1 MGKEISRKKLIA
13 ALIGIAAIVVLIL
26 SGVFMWGKKAKSY
39 RSIKIVEIEGTVTVS
54 REGVSDLK
62 PSVNMNLVSG
72 DYMTTSKDAYVVLL
86 LDTDKYVMLGESGA
100 MKVTAQGN
108 AANGKTSIQLDAGSV
123 LSEIQNPL
131 GADSTFDIV
140 TPNATMSVRGTVF
153 EVRKDKNNGEDTV
166 SVLVYDGSVA
176 VGVDGMEE
184 KLYNAG
190 EFTEFTA
197 GASPKFLTEKEN
209 ITEKQISSQILNRL
223 KKIQESGRNL
233 NTNGIL
239 PVSGTNAA
247 QEETKPVPAKTEPTQ
262 QISTENNT
270 VLAADSKDA
279 AKPADREETRQ
290 AETNPV
296 RTTAAETLPEE
307 TTQDIQTAAIPQ
319 ETTYT
324 QVPQGTAAPS
334 YTQSVPEVTR
344 PDDFD
349 DSDDSDDYD
358 EPESEAPTN
367 PTTPSK
373 PENPTM
379 PSQPENPTTPTAPS
393 QPEDP
398 TNPTSPTKPT
408 TPSQPENPTT
418 PSQPEDPTNPV
429 QKCKV
434 ICYRTYIA
442 LWGNED
448 GKLYSYVKNINPY
461 THTEIEVV
469 KGDIIPQYN
478 KPTDL
483 TITMTPE
490 GHVSEKADFVFVG
503 WCTKDGAE
511 WDFEKDT
518 VESNM
523 ALYPIWQD
531 AEGHKYYPVFYS
543 DQTGDYPCNNII
555 ENSEPKGEQ

>member
-26 SGVFMWGKKAKSY
+26 SGVFMWGKKTKSY

-166 SVLVYDGSVA
+166 SVLVYGGRVA
-176 VGVDGMEE
+176 VDVDGMEE

-197 GASPKFLTEKEN
+197 GASPKFLTEKDS
-209 ITEKQISSQILNRL
+209 ITEKQISSQVLNRL

-233 NTNGIL
+233 NTNGVL

-247 QEETKPVPAKTEPTQ
+247 QEETKPVPTKTEPTQ

-270 VLAADSKDA
+270 VLAADSKDT
-279 AKPADREETRQ
+279 AKPADREETQRS
-290 AETNPV
+290 ETNPV
-296 RTTAAETLPEE
+296 LTAGAETLPEE

-319 ETTYT
+319 ETTYVQT
-324 QVPQGTAAPS
+324 TSGTAAPS

-344 PDDFD
+344 PDD
-349 DSDDSDDYD
+349 SDDSDDYD
-358 EPESEAPTN
+358 DYDEPDSEAPTN
-367 PTTPSK
+367 PTTPS
-373 PENPTM
+373 
-379 PSQPENPTTPTAPS
+379 QPENPTNPTTPS
-393 QPEDP
+393 RPENP
-398 TNPTSPTKPT
+398 TNPT
-408 TPSQPENPTT
+408 TPSQPENPTN
-418 PSQPEDPTNPV
+418 PE

-490 GHVSEKADFVFVG
+490 GHVSEKANFVFVG
-503 WCTKDGAE
+503 WCTKDREE

-518 VESNM
+518 VESDM
-523 ALYPIWQD
+523 ALYPIWKD

>member
-26 SGVFMWGKKAKSY
+26 SGVFMWGKKTKSY

-166 SVLVYDGSVA
+166 SVLVYGGRVA
-176 VGVDGMEE
+176 VDVDGMEE

-197 GASPKFLTEKEN
+197 GVSPKFITEKDS
-209 ITEKQISSQILNRL
+209 ITEKQISSQVLNRL

-233 NTNGIL
+233 NTNGVL

-247 QEETKPVPAKTEPTQ
+247 QEETKPVPTKTEPTQ
-262 QISTENNT
+262 QIQAENNT
-270 VLAADSKDA
+270 VLAADSKDT
-279 AKPADREETRQ
+279 AKPADREETQ
-290 AETNPV
+290 QVETNPV
-296 RTTAAETLPEE
+296 LTAGAETLPEE

-319 ETTYT
+319 ETTYVQAT
-324 QVPQGTAAPS
+324 SGTAAPS

-344 PDDFD
+344 PDD
-349 DSDDSDDYD
+349 SDDSDDYD
-358 EPESEAPTN
+358 DYDEPDSEASTN
-367 PTTPSK
+367 
-373 PENPTM
+373 
-379 PSQPENPTTPTAPS
+379 
-393 QPEDP
+393 
-398 TNPTSPTKPT
+398 PT
-408 TPSQPENPTT
+408 TPSQPENPTNPTT
-418 PSQPEDPTNPV
+418 PSQPENPTNPE

-490 GHVSEKADFVFVG
+490 GHVSEKANFVFVG
-503 WCTKDGAE
+503 WCTKDREE

-518 VESNM
+518 VESDM
-523 ALYPIWQD
+523 ALYPIWKD